1 MRQCWQRKT
10 RQKVGGKIHEKLNN
24 SVESRRQRT
33 RTELQKGCEKHSEI
47 TPHQQKMKK

>member
-10 RQKVGGKIHEKLNN
+10 RQKVGGKIHENLNN

-33 RTELQKGCEKHSEI
+33 RTELQKNPTRPPSGLE
-47 TPHQQKMKK
+47 

>member
-1 MRQCWQRKT
+1 MLAAENAPKSWRQNPR
-10 RQKVGGKIHEKLNN
+10 KLNN
-24 SVESRRQRT
+24 SVESRRQWT